1 MQAKG
6 LVRFFLFLLIAI
18 CLGQLVYIFPTN
30 RVEKDAE
37 IYAEQATATVP
48 AEQRDSV
55 RKAKRINYLDSMSSE
70 EILKLPLLGSYTYQG
85 CKEKQLHLGLDLKG
99 GMNVV
104 LQVDL
109 RDFLRNLAENTTDAD
124 FNTAIKNAAE
134 RQKESQSNFIELF
147 AQEFKKSGKSLASI
161 FSRNSALGIDINSS
175 DNKVQN
181 LIREKAN
188 ATVKETYDRLR
199 QRIDKLGVV
208 QPNVSLDAARD
219 MIVVELPGIENPERA
234 RNFLQSAAKLE
245 FWNVYRVAEIG
256 QTIIAADNILKAA
269 GDTAALKDT
278 AKLKGQGPLLSML
291 DLSQAVGSSAVVGTA
306 KKNQRETILAM
317 LNRPEV
323 KAQMPNDVVWAWS
336 LKPEMSSQKQGTNDL
351 YMLYALRKTPGAKS
365 GAAMDGERVADAR
378 PSTDDKGNPA
388 VSLSMD
394 NQGTVMWGQLTTQ
407 AARDNQRQVAVV
419 LDSAVASAPSVNEP
433 ILGGSSIIH
442 GSFTVQETKDLSSI
456 LQVGKLPA
464 RTEIVQESTVGPSL
478 GQANINNSLI
488 ALAVSF
494 LGIMVFMSIYYST
507 GGVISIIALL
517 ANLLFIVGALT
528 SYGTVLT
535 LPGIAG
541 IVLTMGMAVDA
552 NVIIYERI
560 REELAAGKSK
570 LVAITEGFK
579 NSASA
584 IVDGNLTTLI
594 TALVLYYFG
603 LGPIKGFGFV
613 LAIGI
618 IFTLFT
624 AVLVTRLITDWW
636 TGKGKDINFFAPF
649 SERAFKNIKVD
660 WMSFR
665 FKAYA
670 ISGAIIV
677 AGFISMMTRG
687 FEMGVAFQGGF
698 SYNIEFKGTNVT
710 ADQLRSTLTK
720 TFEGHSTI
728 IKAVST
734 ANTYNVTT
742 SYLIK
747 ESGEKVAD
755 KVTEKLFE
763 GVNSLVGGNLQLEEF
778 KKPDGKGTH
787 IATFTKVSATI
798 ADDIR
803 NSSIWATLIGIFGIG
818 AYILIRFNRWQYSV
832 GGIASLFHDVLI
844 TLSLF
849 SLLHGILPFSMEV
862 DDAFI
867 AAILTIVGYS
877 INDTVIVYDRIRE
890 YMRLYNKKP
899 MAEVINDAINS
910 TLSRTIITS
919 FTVLLVVLILFI
931 FGGDSIRGFSFA
943 LLVGIGAGTYS
954 SIFQAAPIM
963 MDLSGKRGL
972 DLSESA
978 AIAAKEESEKAS
990 VKKRIE
996 KVK

>member
-37 IYAEQATATVP
+37 IYAEQATAAVP
-48 AEQRDSV
+48 ADQKDSV
-55 RKAKRINYLDSMSSE
+55 RKATRINYLDSMSSE
-70 EILKLPLLGSYTYQG
+70 KILSIPLMGSYTYQE
-85 CKEKQLHLGLDLKG
+85 CKTKQLHLGLDLKG

-124 FNTAIKNAAE
+124 FNTAIKTATD
-134 RQKESQSNFIELF
+134 RQKESQANFIELF
-147 AQEFKKSGKSLASI
+147 AEEFKKSGKSLATI

-181 LIREKAN
+181 IIREKAN

-219 MIVVELPGIENPERA
+219 MIVVELPGIDNPERA
-234 RNFLQSAAKLE
+234 RRFLQAAAELE

-269 GDTAALKDT
+269 GDTTALKDSS
-278 AKLKGQGPLLSML
+278 KLKGQGPLLSML

-306 KKNQRETILAM
+306 KKNQRAPILTM

-336 LKPEMSSQKQGTNDL
+336 LKPEMSSQKQGEDDL
-351 YMLYALRKTPGAKS
+351 YVLYALRKTPNSKS
-365 GAAMDGERVADAR
+365 GAAMDGERVSDAR
-378 PSTDDKGNPA
+378 PSTDDKGSPA

-394 NQGTVMWGQLTTQ
+394 NQGTAMWGQITTQ

-419 LDSAVASAPSVNEP
+419 LDGEVASAPSVNEP

-442 GSFTVQETKDLSSI
+442 GNFTVQEAKDLSSI

-488 ALAVSF
+488 ALGVSF
-494 LGIMVFMSIYYST
+494 LGIMVFMSVYYST
-507 GGVISIIALL
+507 GGIISIIALL

-560 REELAAGKSK
+560 REELAAGKNK
-570 LVAITEGFK
+570 LTAITEGFK
-579 NSASA
+579 HSSSA

-624 AVLVTRLITDWW
+624 AVLVSRLITDWW

-670 ISGAIIV
+670 ISGAIIL
-677 AGFISMMTRG
+677 AGIISMMTRG
-687 FEMGVAFQGGF
+687 FELGVAFQGGY
-698 SYNIEFKGTNVT
+698 SYNVEFKGANVT

-720 TFEGHSTI
+720 AFDGKSTI
-728 IKAVST
+728 VKAVST

-742 SYLIK
+742 AYLIS
-747 ESGEKVAD
+747 ESNSAD

-763 GVNSLVGGNLQLEEF
+763 GINSLVGNNLKLEEF
-778 KKPDGKGTH
+778 KKPDGQGTH
-787 IATFTKVSATI
+787 IVSSAKVSAII

-803 NSSIWATLIGIFGIG
+803 KSSVWATLIGIFGIG
-818 AYILIRFNRWQYSV
+818 AYILLRFNRWQYSV
-832 GGIASLFHDVLI
+832 GGILALFHDVLI
-844 TLSLF
+844 TLSFF

-931 FGGDSIRGFSFA
+931 FGGESIRGFSFA

-963 MDLSGKRGL
+963 MDLSRNNL
-972 DLSESA
+972 DLAETA
-978 AIAAKEESEKAS
+978 AIAANEAAEKATI

>member
-18 CLGQLVYIFPTN
+18 CLGQLVYVFPTN

-37 IYAEQATATVP
+37 IYAEQAVATIP
-48 AEQRDSV
+48 TDQKDSV
-55 RKAKRINYLDSMSSE
+55 RKSARMNYLDSMSSE
-70 EILKLPLLGSYTYQG
+70 KILTIPLLGSYTYQD
-85 CKEKQLHLGLDLKG
+85 CKTKQLHLGLDLKG

-104 LQVDL
+104 LQVNL
-109 RDFLRNLAENTTDAD
+109 QDFLRNLAEKTTDTD
-124 FNTAIKNAAE
+124 FNTAVENATK
-134 RQKESQSNFIELF
+134 RQKESQSNFIDLF
-147 AQEFKKSGKSLASI
+147 VEEFKKSGKSLATI

-181 LIREKAN
+181 IIREKAN

-208 QPNVSLDAARD
+208 QPNVSLDVARD
-219 MIVVELPGIENPERA
+219 MIVVELPGIDNPERA
-234 RNFLQSAAKLE
+234 RHFLQAAANLE
-245 FWNVYRVAEIG
+245 FWNVYRAGEIA
-256 QTIIAADNILKAA
+256 QTLITADNILKAT
-269 GDTAALKDT
+269 GDSTLKDSS
-278 AKLKGQGPLLSML
+278 KLKGQGPLLSLL
-291 DLSQAVGSSAVVGTA
+291 DLSQTTGASAIIGTA
-306 KKNQRETILAM
+306 KKNQRDVIKAM
-317 LNRPEV
+317 LERPEV
-323 KAQMPNDVVWAWS
+323 KAQMPTDVKWAWS
-336 LKPEMSSQKQGTNDL
+336 LKPEMSSQKQGENDL
-351 YMLYALRKTPGAKS
+351 YVFYALRKTPGSKT

-378 PSTDDKGNPA
+378 SSTDDRGNPA

-419 LDSAVASAPSVNEP
+419 LDNEVASAPSVNEP

-464 RTEIVQESTVGPSL
+464 TAEIVQESTVGPSL

-488 ALAVSF
+488 ALSVAF
-494 LGIMVFMSIYYST
+494 LGILVFMSIYYST

-560 REELAAGKSK
+560 REELAAGKNK
-570 LVAITEGFK
+570 LEAITAGFK
-579 NSASA
+579 HSASA

-594 TALVLYYFG
+594 SALVLYYFG

-636 TGKGKDINFFAPF
+636 IGKGKEINFFAPF

-677 AGFISMMTRG
+677 AGLISMMTRG
-687 FEMGVAFQGGF
+687 FELGVAFQGGY
-698 SYNIEFKGTNVT
+698 SYNIEFKGANVNV
-710 ADQLRSTLTK
+710 DQLRSTLTK
-720 TFEGHSTI
+720 TFEGSSTI
-728 IKAVST
+728 VKAVST

-742 SYLIK
+742 SYLSK
-747 ESGEKVAD
+747 ETGAQIANQVI
-755 KVTEKLFE
+755 EKLHS
-763 GVNSLVGGNLQLEEF
+763 GVNSLAGGNVSLTEF
-778 KKPDGKGTH
+778 KKTDGQGTH
-787 IATFTKVSATI
+787 IISSAKVSPTI

-803 NSSIWATLIGIFGIG
+803 NSSVWATLIGILGIG
-818 AYILIRFNRWQYSV
+818 AYIFIRFNRWQYSV

-867 AAILTIVGYS
+867 AAILTIIGYS

-890 YMRLYNKKP
+890 YMRIYNKKP

-963 MDLSGKRGL
+963 MDLSKNL
-972 DLSESA
+972 DLSETA
-978 AIAAKEESEKAS
+978 PLAVKEEGEKVI

>member
-37 IYAEQATATVP
+37 IYAEQATAAAP
-48 AEQRDSV
+48 ADQKDSV
-55 RKAKRINYLDSMSSE
+55 RKATRINYLDSMSSE
-70 EILKLPLLGSYTYQG
+70 KILSIPLMGSYTYQE
-85 CKEKQLHLGLDLKG
+85 CKTKQLHLGLDLKG

-124 FNTAIKNAAE
+124 FNKAIESATN

-147 AQEFKKSGKSLASI
+147 AEEFKKTGKSLATI

-181 LIREKAN
+181 IIREKAN
-188 ATVKETYDRLR
+188 STVKETYDRLR

-219 MIVVELPGIENPERA
+219 MIVVELPGIDNPERA
-234 RNFLQSAAKLE
+234 RKFLQASAKLE
-245 FWNVYRVAEIG
+245 FWNVYRAGEIG
-256 QTIIAADNILKAA
+256 QTVIAADNILKAA
-269 GDTAALKDT
+269 GDTTALKDSS
-278 AKLKGQGPLLSML
+278 KLKGQGPLLSLL
-291 DLSQAVGSSAVVGTA
+291 DLSQTTGASAIIGTA
-306 KKNQRETILAM
+306 KKNQRTPISTM

-336 LKPEMSSQKQGTNDL
+336 LKPEMSSQKQGEDDL
-351 YMLYALRKTPGAKS
+351 YVLYALRKTPNAKS
-365 GAAMDGERVADAR
+365 GAAMDGERVSDAR
-378 PSTDDKGNPA
+378 PSTDDKGSPA

-394 NQGTVMWGQLTTQ
+394 NQGSAMWGQITTQ

-419 LDSAVASAPSVNEP
+419 LDDEVASAPSVNEP

-442 GSFTVQETKDLSSI
+442 GNFTVQEAKDLSSI

-488 ALAVSF
+488 ALGVSF
-494 LGIMVFMSIYYST
+494 LGIMVFMSVYYST

-560 REELAAGKSK
+560 REELAAGKNK
-570 LVAITEGFK
+570 LTAITEGFK
-579 NSASA
+579 HSSSA

-624 AVLVTRLITDWW
+624 AVLVSRLITDWW

-649 SERAFKNIKVD
+649 SERAFKNINVD

-665 FKAYA
+665 FKAYG
-670 ISGAIIV
+670 ISGAIIL
-677 AGFISMMTRG
+677 AGLISMATRG
-687 FEMGVAFQGGF
+687 FELGVAFQGGY
-698 SYNIEFKGTNVT
+698 SYNVEFKGTNVT

-720 TFEGHSTI
+720 TFEGKSTI
-728 IKAVST
+728 VKAVST

-742 SYLIK
+742 AYLIE
-747 ESGEKVAD
+747 ESNSAD

-763 GVNSLVGGNLQLEEF
+763 GVNGLVGNNLKFEEF
-778 KKPDGKGTH
+778 KKTDGQGTH
-787 IATFTKVSATI
+787 IVSSAKVTATI

-803 NSSIWATLIGIFGIG
+803 KSSIWATLIGIFGIG
-818 AYILIRFNRWQYSV
+818 AYILLRFNRWQYSV
-832 GGIASLFHDVLI
+832 GGILALFHDVLI
-844 TLSLF
+844 TLSFF

-867 AAILTIVGYS
+867 AAILTIIGYS

-890 YMRLYNKKP
+890 YMRIYNKKP

-931 FGGDSIRGFSFA
+931 FGGESIRGFSFA

-963 MDLSGKRGL
+963 MDLSRKRGL
-972 DLSESA
+972 DLSETA
-978 AIAAKEESEKAS
+978 AIAAKEEAEKAAT